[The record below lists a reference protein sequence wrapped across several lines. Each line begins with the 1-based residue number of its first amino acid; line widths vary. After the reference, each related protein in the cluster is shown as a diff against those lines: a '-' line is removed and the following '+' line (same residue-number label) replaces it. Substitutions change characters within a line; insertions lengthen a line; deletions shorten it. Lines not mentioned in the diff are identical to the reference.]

1 MAEADATATTTAAPP
16 HPADA
21 TRLAGK
27 VAIVTGAGS
36 RGEGIGNGRAAAILL
51 ARRGAKVMLL
61 DLQPEPLEATARM
74 IAAEGGACATQLC
87 DVADAAQCEA
97 VVQATVARWGRL
109 DILHNNVGISV
120 AGGDA
125 SPTEITQ
132 EAFDRIM
139 AVNLRGIVLACKHAL
154 PLMRKQRSGS
164 IINISSLAAI
174 ENYPWV
180 AYKASK
186 AAVIAYTRQ
195 LAIQNAEYGIRAN
208 AILPGLMDTPM
219 AVDTRARAWNRT
231 RAEIA
236 AERDAKVPLRNKQ
249 GTAWDVAYAAL
260 FLASDEAGFVT
271 GVALPVDGGASCR
284 IG

>member
-1 MAEADATATTTAAPP
+1 M
-16 HPADA
+16 
-21 TRLAGK
+21 RLANK
-27 VAIVTGAGS
+27 VAMVVGAGQS
-36 RGEGIGNGRAAAILL
+36 PGETLGNGRATALL
-51 ARRGAKVMLL
+51 FAREGAKVVAV
-61 DLQPEPLEATARM
+61 DRD
-74 IAAEGGACATQLC
+74 IAAAEQTAALIRQVGGEVEAFEADVTSEEALRLA
-87 DVADAAQCEA
+87 VADCIG
-97 VVQATVARWGRL
+97 RWGRL

-125 SPTEITQ
+125 SPMEITE

-139 AVNLRGIVLACKHAL
+139 TVNLRGIVMACKHAL
-154 PLMRKQRSGS
+154 PVMRKQRAGS

-186 AAVIAYTRQ
+186 AAVIAYTKQ
-195 LAIQNAEYGIRAN
+195 LAIQNAEHGIRAN

-249 GTAWDVAYAAL
+249 GTAWDVAHAAL

>member
-1 MAEADATATTTAAPP
+1 M
-16 HPADA
+16 
-21 TRLAGK
+21 
-27 VAIVTGAGS
+27 S
-36 RGEGIGNGRAAAILL
+36 
-51 ARRGAKVMLL
+51 
-61 DLQPEPLEATARM
+61 
-74 IAAEGGACATQLC
+74 
-87 DVADAAQCEA
+87 
-97 VVQATVARWGRL
+97 
-109 DILHNNVGISV
+109 
-120 AGGDA
+120 
-125 SPTEITQ
+125 
-132 EAFDRIM
+132 
-139 AVNLRGIVLACKHAL
+139 VNLRGIVMACKHAL
-154 PLMRKQRSGS
+154 PVMRKQRAGS

-186 AAVIAYTRQ
+186 AAVIAFTKQ

-249 GTAWDVAYAAL
+249 GTAWDVAHAAL
-260 FLASDEAGFVT
+260 FLASDEAGFIT

>member
-1 MAEADATATTTAAPP
+1 M
-16 HPADA
+16 
-21 TRLAGK
+21 RLANK
-27 VAIVTGAGS
+27 VAMVVGAGQS
-36 RGEGIGNGRAAAILL
+36 PGETLGNGRATALL
-51 ARRGAKVMLL
+51 FAREGAKVVAV
-61 DLQPEPLEATARM
+61 DRD
-74 IAAEGGACATQLC
+74 IAAAEQTAALIRQVGGEVEAFEADVTSEEALRLA
-87 DVADAAQCEA
+87 VADCIG
-97 VVQATVARWGRL
+97 RWGRL

-125 SPTEITQ
+125 SPMEITE

-139 AVNLRGIVLACKHAL
+139 TVNLRGIVMACKHAL
-154 PLMRKQRSGS
+154 PVMRKQRAGS

-186 AAVIAYTRQ
+186 AAVIAYTKQ

-249 GTAWDVAYAAL
+249 GTAWDVAHAAL

>member
-1 MAEADATATTTAAPP
+1 M
-16 HPADA
+16 
-21 TRLAGK
+21 RLANK
-27 VAIVTGAGS
+27 AAMVVGAGQS
-36 RGEGIGNGRAAAILL
+36 PGETLGNGRATALL
-51 ARRGAKVMLL
+51 FAREGAKVLAVDRDIGRAEETAAL
-61 DLQPEPLEATARM
+61 IRDVGGECQAFEADVLSEEALRL
-74 IAAEGGACATQLC
+74 AVAECIS
-87 DVADAAQCEA
+87 
-97 VVQATVARWGRL
+97 RWGRL

-139 AVNLRGIVLACKHAL
+139 AVNLRGIVMTCKHAL
-154 PLMRKQRSGS
+154 PVMRKQRAGS

-186 AAVIAYTRQ
+186 AALIAYTRQ
-195 LAIQNAEYGIRAN
+195 LAIQNAEFGIRAN

-260 FLASDEAGFVT
+260 YLASDEAGFVT

>member
-1 MAEADATATTTAAPP
+1 MDTPMAVDRDIAAAEQTAALIRQVGGEVEAFEADVVSEEAL
-16 HPADA
+16 
-21 TRLAGK
+21 RLA
-27 VAIVTGAGS
+27 
-36 RGEGIGNGRAAAILL
+36 
-51 ARRGAKVMLL
+51 
-61 DLQPEPLEATARM
+61 
-74 IAAEGGACATQLC
+74 
-87 DVADAAQCEA
+87 VADCIG
-97 VVQATVARWGRL
+97 RWGRL

-125 SPTEITQ
+125 SPMEITQ

-139 AVNLRGIVLACKHAL
+139 SVNLRGIVMACKHAL
-154 PLMRKQRSGS
+154 PVMRKQRAGS

-186 AAVIAYTRQ
+186 AAVIAFTRQ
-195 LAIQNAEYGIRAN
+195 LAIQNAEYGVRAN

-219 AVDTRARAWNRT
+219 AVDTRARSWNRT

-249 GTAWDVAYAAL
+249 GTAWDVAHAAL
-260 FLASDEAGFVT
+260 FLASDEAGFIT